1 VTGVSAQLQELTGV
15 GAQPQGVT
23 GVSAQLQELTGVGA
37 QPPGVTGVGV
47 QPQDTTGVSV
57 WCTGDD
63 WTRSRY
69 HGQGCQGY
77 KERLERTDTEDR
89 QKDRHK
95 TVKSKGREQ
104 RLVDGLLHRSGVGW
118 SFHRAERVPSA
129 RSDILTR
136 GSPSEQ

>member
-23 GVSAQLQELTGVGA
+23 GVSAQLQELTGVGV

-47 QPQDTTGVSV
+47 QPQGTTGVSV

-69 HGQGCQGY
+69 HRQGCQGY

-95 TVKSKGREQ
+95 TVKRKGREQ
-104 RLVDGLLHRSGVGW
+104 RLVEGLLHRSGVG
-118 SFHRAERVPSA
+118 
-129 RSDILTR
+129 
-136 GSPSEQ
+136 

>member
-1 VTGVSAQLQELTGV
+1 MTGVSAQSQELTGV

-23 GVSAQLQELTGVGA
+23 KVG
-37 QPPGVTGVGV
+37 
-47 QPQDTTGVSV
+47 V

-89 QKDRHK
+89 HK

-104 RLVDGLLHRSGVGW
+104 RLVDGLLHSVATKLGQQQWRDTS
-118 SFHRAERVPSA
+118 VPLIAS
-129 RSDILTR
+129 S
-136 GSPSEQ
+136 